1 MALNKKNRLKKKR
14 DFGEVFKNGRAV
26 KGSFLFI
33 KYRKNGLAAS
43 RFGFVVSAKVAG
55 NAVERNRIKR
65 ILSEVARDRIES
77 LDGYDIL
84 VFAANKIT
92 SVPKEDIKKDLLEV
106 FNEIQ

>member
-14 DFGEVFKNGRAV
+14 DFGEVFKKGRAV

-33 KYRKNGLAAS
+33 KYRKNGLDAP

-55 NAVERNRIKR
+55 NAVERNRIRR
-65 ILSEVARDRIES
+65 ILSEAARGRIES
-77 LDGYDIL
+77 LDGYDIV

-92 SVPKEDIKKDLLEV
+92 SVPKADIADDLLGV
-106 FNEIQ
+106 LKKM